1 MMRYAMFKLHGID
14 IIFIILNGMIMKKDA
29 HCVFPQPEL
38 T

>member
-14 IIFIILNGMIMKKDA
+14 IIFIILNGMDQEKGRTLR
-29 HCVFPQPEL
+29 FPA